1 MLSLFFFLFV
11 VVVVVVS
18 LACACVPRTN
28 DNIRCDDVCRLNEQT
43 FPRRQRVEQS
53 VMSLFPPPP
62 LSRYCPSL
70 LINSSLYQ
78 QHLPVLVF
86 LVFLSFLLSL
96 NNHVVTRER
105 NFKLSSV
112 VPPPT
117 LIDRQEKQSSTYR
130 IMSNPLMGLS
140 KTKESNEKKQSKTKP
155 PKLHCGSRRLLYYS
169 VQV

>member
-1 MLSLFFFLFV
+1 MRATNERQYSMWWCLSV
-11 VVVVVVS
+11 E
-18 LACACVPRTN
+18 RTN
-28 DNIRCDDVCRLNEQT
+28 FSTSPESGTKCNVLI
-43 FPRRQRVEQS
+43 
-53 VMSLFPPPP
+53 PPPP

-78 QHLPVLVF
+78 QHLPVLFF

-112 VPPPT
+112 APPPT